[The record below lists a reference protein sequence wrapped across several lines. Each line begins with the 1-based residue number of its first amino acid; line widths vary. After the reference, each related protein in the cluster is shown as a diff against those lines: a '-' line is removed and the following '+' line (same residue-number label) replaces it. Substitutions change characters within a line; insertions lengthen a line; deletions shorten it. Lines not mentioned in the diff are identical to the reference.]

1 MFCRFAVRY
10 EDGDTEELVISELK
24 RKKNMLQPAGVEQR
38 TDFEELDRLYAEAQ
52 AEWAAGMSYPVP

>member
-1 MFCRFAVRY
+1 
-10 EDGDTEELVISELK
+10 
-24 RKKNMLQPAGVEQR
+24 MLQPAGVEQR